1 MWEISV
7 NVEQHSYWQPE
18 TRSASECLH
27 IVFVHSSDKL
37 RAHFE
42 LFLHQSTR
50 ENGLKVR
57 QRLWSCL
64 IVCSFCLFSGKL
76 AQWLTFFALKDGI
89 LYRRVGINEEDAWE
103 TASGAATSETFLGI
117 PGTLDAS
124 KKDLKVR
131 TVLPGGAC
139 VQIFTGKFAG
149 SGKTFEHSAPNLRR
163 RTSTEC
169 TKTAGGDSLL
179 ERFFQTAKCPIP
191 SFSEN
196 FHP

>member
-1 MWEISV
+1 
-7 NVEQHSYWQPE
+7 
-18 TRSASECLH
+18 
-27 IVFVHSSDKL
+27 
-37 RAHFE
+37 
-42 LFLHQSTR
+42 
-50 ENGLKVR
+50 
-57 QRLWSCL
+57 
-64 IVCSFCLFSGKL
+64 
-76 AQWLTFFALKDGI
+76 
-89 LYRRVGINEEDAWE
+89 VGINEEDAWE

-139 VQIFTGKFAG
+139 VQLFTGKFAG

>member
-1 MWEISV
+1 VSI
-7 NVEQHSYWQPE
+7 
-18 TRSASECLH
+18 
-27 IVFVHSSDKL
+27 
-37 RAHFE
+37 
-42 LFLHQSTR
+42 
-50 ENGLKVR
+50 
-57 QRLWSCL
+57 
-64 IVCSFCLFSGKL
+64 GKL

-103 TASGAATSETFLGI
+103 TASGAATSETFLVI

-139 VQIFTGKFAG
+139 VQLFTVKFAG

-179 ERFFQTAKCPIP
+179 ERFSQTAKCPIP

-196 FHP
+196 FHPSVQKPSTLQLIYQA